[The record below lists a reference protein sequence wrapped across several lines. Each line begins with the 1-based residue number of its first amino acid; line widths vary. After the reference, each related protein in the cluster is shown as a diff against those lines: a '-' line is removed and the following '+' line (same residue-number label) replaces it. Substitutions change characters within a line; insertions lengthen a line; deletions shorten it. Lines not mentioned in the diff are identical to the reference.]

1 MTNDAGTA
9 LERQIRSQPEAIEHM
24 LSSPAVRQQVH
35 LATEGLHRARRLWVV
50 GTGTSLHAAELG
62 AAMLM
67 EAGRAATVVP
77 AMQFVTTAPVIG
89 PKDGVIVIT
98 HTGETSYALAA
109 RALAFTGGL
118 DTVTITKR
126 GTDFPRAIETV
137 DAETSETYTVSY
149 TSALIALALIA
160 QELGAESLSHDALAA
175 VPDAVRAAI
184 DDPGVASIPRPA
196 ARARAHG
203 RGARGHHR
211 SRGSAEG
218 PGGGARARRG
228 LRRRV
233 PAARLGRAARQPRP
247 PRDARPARR
256 AADGGRR
263 RRGGHRGRRPHL
275 AAGAGDDARRC
286 SPRSRSPCACRC
298 WPCAWRRKAATTPTR
313 SSWAPGP
320 TRPCGARA
328 PRRSSQ
334 PPRQRARSRQPV
346 RRSCCT
352 NARTAASSRSPTRAC
367 TRVPAS
373 SWVVESTSDSR

>member
-9 LERQIRSQPEAIEHM
+9 LERQIRSQPDAIEHM

-35 LATEGLHRARRLWVV
+35 MATEGLHRARRLWVI

-77 AMQFVTTAPVIG
+77 AMQFVTTATVIG

-126 GTDFPRAIETV
+126 GTDFSRSIETV

-184 DDPGVASIPRPA
+184 EDPGVDTIPRPQ
-196 ARARAHG
+196 RA
-203 RGARGHHR
+203 
-211 SRGSAEG
+211 
-218 PGGGARARRG
+218 
-228 LRRRV
+228 LV
-233 PAARLGRAARQPRP
+233 L
-247 PRDARPARR
+247 
-256 AADGGRR
+256 
-263 RRGGHRGRRPHL
+263 
-275 AAGAGDDARRC
+275 AGAGPAAITAREGALKIREAARVLAEGVGHT
-286 SPRSRSPCACRC
+286 SLREPAAMSALLAQIPLTVRLQMMALRMAREGGQDPDTVIVR
-298 WPCAWRRKAATTPTR
+298 AWADEAMWRTG
-313 SSWAPGP
+313 AP
-320 TRPCGARA
+320 
-328 PRRSSQ
+328 
-334 PPRQRARSRQPV
+334 
-346 RRSCCT
+346 
-352 NARTAASSRSPTRAC
+352 
-367 TRVPAS
+367 
-373 SWVVESTSDSR
+373 EE